1 MVMVFDKEND
11 IKSQLKQ
18 LTKDELID
26 KVIEIQKQKQIEQ
39 NFLLNISHDLR
50 SPLNVVLSAIQCY
63 CNKDNNDCI
72 SIIKRN
78 CFKMLKLINN
88 LIDTTKL
95 NKKYYKLNLENV
107 DIINLIEGN
116 IELIDKYA
124 KVKGISLV
132 FDTNIEECVMAIDT
146 YAVDRIMTNLLSN
159 AIKFS
164 PKGGIIYINTLKND
178 NLMSISIKDQGIG
191 IPKEEQK
198 YIFNRFMQSSKNKNT
213 EQDGSGI
220 GLELVK
226 CLTEAHDGT
235 ISLISEENRG
245 SEFIIKFPIKNV
257 ENKLKKNNEI
267 TNSKVEK
274 LEIEFSD
281 IYL

>member
-1 MVMVFDKEND
+1 MVTVFDKEND

-26 KVIEIQKQKQIEQ
+26 KVIEIQKQRQIEE

-63 CNKDNNDCI
+63 CDKDTNDCI

-107 DIINLIEGN
+107 DIINVIEGN

-146 YAVDRIMTNLLSN
+146 YAMDRIMTNLLSN

-178 NLMSISIKDQGIG
+178 NLISISIKDQGIG

-198 YIFNRFMQSSKNKNT
+198 YIFNRFIQSNKNKDSD
-213 EQDGSGI
+213 QDGSGI

-235 ISLISEENRG
+235 VGLISEENKG
-245 SEFIIKFPIKNV
+245 SEFIIKLPIKNV
-257 ENKLKKNNEI
+257 NNKLKKKNEI

>member
-1 MVMVFDKEND
+1 MVTVFNDENNIKKELS
-11 IKSQLKQ
+11 KLS
-18 LTKDELID
+18 KDELIN
-26 KVIEIQKQKQIEQ
+26 KVIEIQKQKQMEE

-63 CNKDNNDCI
+63 CSKEKSDCI
-72 SIIKRN
+72 NIIKRN

-95 NKKYYKLNLENV
+95 NKKYYNLNLENI

-116 IELIDKYA
+116 VELIDKYA
-124 KVKGISLV
+124 KIKDISLV
-132 FDTNIEECVMAIDT
+132 FDTNIEECIMAIDA
-146 YAVDRIMTNLLSN
+146 YAMDRIITNLLSN

-164 PKGGIIYINTLKND
+164 PKNSVIYINVLKN
-178 NLMSISIKDQGIG
+178 NNTITISMKDQGIG

-198 YIFNRFMQSSKNKNT
+198 YIFNRFVQSSKNKNS

-235 ISLISEENRG
+235 IELISEENKG
-245 SEFIIKFPIKNV
+245 SEFIIKLPIKKV
-257 ENKLKKNNEI
+257 ENKLDKKNQI
-267 TNSKVEK
+267 TNSKVDV